1 MLQVNGLD
9 WKALLR
15 QKRYGGQAL
24 LKWVGVAF
32 VLQSIGLLVQASE
45 TNSAPPNFS
54 REQVEFYEKKVQPIL
69 EQNCYKCHSH
79 QAEKIKGG
87 LVLDSREGLL
97 KGGETGPAV
106 VPGNPEQSLLIK
118 AVRHVDEDLQMPPK
132 KTLADPDIATLT
144 EWVKLGAP
152 YGETQI
158 SSASAQK
165 GRRSTAEDRNWW
177 SFQPVRKVAVPE
189 VKDNGWSRNPIDHF
203 IFAKLN
209 AEGLTPSPAAQPRAL
224 IRRVYFDLIGLP
236 PSADD
241 VEHFIADPSPGAY
254 EKLIDKL
261 LQSPQYGEKWA
272 RHWLDL
278 VRYAESDG
286 YKSDS
291 FRPNAWRYRDYV
303 IHSFN
308 EDKPY
313 NRFLMEQIAADELWP
328 DDPDALVG
336 VGFLR
341 LWIYEYNQRNVKS
354 QWSTILNDLTD
365 VTGDALMGLGIQCA
379 RCHDHKFDPILQR
392 DYFRLQ
398 AFYAPI
404 SPRDELPLATPERL
418 RAYRAQ
424 LAKWEEATADIRSKI
439 KAIEQP
445 VRDKTAKA
453 AIEKLP
459 KDIQAIMAK
468 PASERTPFEQQ
479 INDLAYRQVTDEFEK
494 LDGKFKGA
502 EKEKLDALQ
511 KELQQFDDL
520 KPKPLPDAMLV
531 TDIGR
536 TAPPVTLPKDKTQTP
551 IDPGLL
557 TLLSEAPASIEP
569 VPNAPNS
576 TGRRA
581 ALAKWLG
588 SAGNPFTTRVIVN
601 RIWQHHFGRGLVA
614 TPSDF
619 GHLGDT
625 PSHPEL
631 LDWLARYFVEHNW
644 SIKEMHRLIISSATY
659 RQASSADGEMQTSE
673 SKGDSHA
680 SESFLKAKMIDP
692 ENRWLWRQNPRRL
705 ESDQI
710 RDAMLWA
717 SGELVS
723 TIGGPSVDASKPRRT
738 IYTKWLRNSHDPLLE
753 AFDPPDT
760 YLSTPQRNV
769 TTTPMQSLVM
779 INGPY
784 VLRRAQAL
792 AERIAAHSKGDTDRV
807 TAAYRLVYG
816 REPLAAESS
825 DGVTF
830 MREQPKRIADAG
842 AVAKAATDSMS
853 GRVGSAAVF
862 KPAGGQTRLQV
873 PDNSLMPQYDFTAEA
888 FVVLESIHDA
898 VEPRTILSRW
908 DGRKDQPG
916 WSLGVTGKK
925 SAAPQSIVLE
935 LIGDPAEDGAGGY
948 EAIQS
953 GLKIELNKP
962 YFVGVSVRIG
972 DTSETGVTFF
982 LRELAADAAMQ
993 VAHVEHKVTSNHQ
1006 SNLALIIGGRDP
1018 DKGQAWDGLIDDVRL
1033 SRQALKPE
1041 ELLFAREGSND
1052 STVGYWRF
1060 EEPDFFKDSSPNGH
1074 NIRPEISPAANAD
1087 PRTAA
1092 LIDFCHALLN
1102 SNEFLYVD

>member
-1 MLQVNGLD
+1 MLQVNGVD
-9 WKALLR
+9 RKALLTWAGIGLVFF
-15 QKRYGGQAL
+15 GG
-24 LKWVGVAF
+24 GV
-32 VLQSIGLLVQASE
+32 VLQAVE
-45 TNSAPPNFS
+45 TNASSFS
-54 REQVEFYEKKVQPIL
+54 REQVQFYEKKVQPIL

-79 QAEKIKGG
+79 EAEKIKGDF
-87 LVLDSREGLL
+87 VLDSRGGLL

-106 VPGNPEQSLLIK
+106 VPGDAERSLLIK
-118 AVRHVDEDLQMPPK
+118 AVQHVDEDLQMPPK
-132 KTLADPDIATLT
+132 KKLADADIATLT

-152 YGETQI
+152 YGENHI
-158 SSASAQK
+158 GSATAQK
-165 GRRSTAEDRNWW
+165 GRRGTTEDRNWW
-177 SFQPVRKVAVPE
+177 SFQPVRKVTVPE
-189 VKDNGWSRNPIDHF
+189 VKDDGWSRNPIDHF

-209 AEGLTPSPAAQPRAL
+209 AEELTPSPAAQPRAL

-241 VEHFIADPSPGAY
+241 VERFAADPSPGAY
-254 EKLIDKL
+254 EKVIEKL
-261 LQSPQYGEKWA
+261 LNSQQYGEKWA

-278 VRYAESDG
+278 VRFAESDG

-303 IHSFN
+303 IRSFN

-313 NRFLMEQIAADELWP
+313 NRFLMEQVAADELWP
-328 DDPDALVG
+328 DEPDALVG

-392 DYFRLQ
+392 DYYRLQ

-404 SPRDELPLATPERL
+404 APRDDLPLATPAQL
-418 RAYRAQ
+418 AAYRAQ
-424 LAKWEEATADIRSKI
+424 LAKWEEATAEIRSKI

-445 VRDKTAKA
+445 VRDKTARA
-453 AIEKLP
+453 AIDKLP
-459 KDIQAIMAK
+459 KDIQAIMSK
-468 PASERTPFEQQ
+468 PTSERTPYEQQ
-479 INDLAYRQVTDEFEK
+479 IHDLAYRQVTDEFEK

-511 KELQQFDDL
+511 KELEQFDAL
-520 KPKPLPDAMLV
+520 KSKALPDAMLV

-557 TLLSEAPASIEP
+557 TLLSESPARIESI
-569 VPNAPNS
+569 PNAPNS
-576 TGRRA
+576 TGRRT
-581 ALAKWLG
+581 ALAKWMG
-588 SAGNPFTTRVIVN
+588 SADNQFTTRVIVN
-601 RIWQHHFGRGLVA
+601 RIWQHHFGRGLAA

-631 LDWLARYFVEHNW
+631 LDWLASYFVEHNW
-644 SIKEMHRLIISSATY
+644 SIKEMHRLIVLSATY
-659 RQASSADGEMQTSE
+659 RQAASVDSTMQTSE
-673 SKGDSHA
+673 NKGGARSDVLA
-680 SESFLKAKMIDP
+680 KAKTVDP

-705 ESDQI
+705 EGDQI

-717 SGELVS
+717 SGELDS
-723 TIGGPSVDASKPRRT
+723 TLGGPSVEASKPRRT
-738 IYTKWLRNSHDPLLE
+738 IYTKWMRNSHDPLLE
-753 AFDPPDT
+753 AFDPPDA

-784 VLRRAQAL
+784 VLRRAEAL
-792 AERIAAHSKGDTDRV
+792 AKRITASHFKGDIDRV
-807 TAAYRLVYG
+807 TAAYMLVYG
-816 REPLAAESS
+816 REPSAAESN
-825 DGVTF
+825 DGATF
-830 MREQPKRIADAG
+830 LSEQAKRIAQAG
-842 AVAKAATDSMS
+842 AVAKAATDSMP
-853 GRVGSAAVF
+853 GRVGSAAAF

-888 FVVLESIHDA
+888 FIVLQSIHED
-898 VEPRTILSRW
+898 VEPRTIVSRW

-916 WSLGVTGKK
+916 WSLGVTGKG
-925 SAAPQSIVLE
+925 SAAPRTIVLE

-948 EAIQS
+948 EAISS

-962 YFVGVSVRIG
+962 YFVAVSVRIG

-982 LRELAADAAMQ
+982 LRQLSADAEMR
-993 VAHVEHKVTSNHQ
+993 VAHVDHKVTSNHQ
-1006 SNLALIIGGRDP
+1006 SNLALVIGGRDP
-1018 DKGQAWDGLIDDVRL
+1018 DKGQVWDGLIDDVRL
-1033 SRQALKPE
+1033 SRLALKPE
-1041 ELLFAREGSND
+1041 ELLLTREGSNE
-1052 STVGYWRF
+1052 STVGFWRF

-1074 NIRPEISPAANAD
+1074 NIRPEIAPAANAD
-1087 PRTAA
+1087 PQTAA

>member
-1 MLQVNGLD
+1 MLQVNGVVR
-9 WKALLR
+9 K
-15 QKRYGGQAL
+15 AL
-24 LKWVGVAF
+24 LKWVGTGL
-32 VLQSIGLLVQASE
+32 VLLSGGALIQAVE
-45 TNSAPPNFS
+45 TNTAPRGFS
-54 REQVEFYEKKVQPIL
+54 REQIDFYEKKVQPIL

-87 LVLDSREGLL
+87 FVLDSRDGLL

-106 VPGNPEQSLLIK
+106 VPGNAEQSLLIK
-118 AVRHVDEDLQMPPK
+118 AVRHVDEDLQMPQK
-132 KTLADPDIATLT
+132 RKLADADIAMLT

-152 YGETQI
+152 YAENQVT
-158 SSASAQK
+158 SASVPK
-165 GRRSTAEDRNWW
+165 GRRSTTEDRSWW
-177 SFQPVRKVAVPE
+177 SFQPVGQPVIPE

-203 IFAKLN
+203 IFSKLTV
-209 AEGLTPSPAAQPRAL
+209 EGLRPSPAAQPRAL

-241 VEHFIADPSPGAY
+241 VERFVADPSPRAY
-254 EKLIDKL
+254 EQLIEKL
-261 LQSPQYGEKWA
+261 LRSPQYGEKWA

-303 IHSFN
+303 IRSFN

-328 DDPDALVG
+328 DDPEALVG

-365 VTGDALMGLGIQCA
+365 VTGDALLGLGIQCA

-404 SPRDELPLATPERL
+404 SPRDELPLATPEQL

-424 LAKWEEATADIRSKI
+424 LAKWEEATASLRAQIN
-439 KAIEQP
+439 AIEQP
-445 VRDKTAKA
+445 VREKTAKA
-453 AIEKLP
+453 AIDKLP
-459 KDIQAIMAK
+459 KDIQAVMSK
-468 PASERTPFEQQ
+468 PASERTPYEQQ

-502 EKEKLDALQ
+502 QKEKLDALQ
-511 KELQQFDDL
+511 KELEQFDGL
-520 KPKPLPDAMLV
+520 KPKALPDAMLV

-536 TAPPVTLPKDKTQTP
+536 AAPPTTLPKDKTQTP
-551 IDPGLL
+551 IEPGLL
-557 TLLSEAPASIEP
+557 TLLSQAPASIEP
-569 VPNAPNS
+569 VTNAPNS

-588 SAGNPFTTRVIVN
+588 SAENPFTTRVIVN

-644 SIKEMHRLIISSATY
+644 SIKDIHRLIVSSAAY
-659 RQASSADGEMQTSE
+659 QQESSADGEMQ
-673 SKGDSHA
+673 A
-680 SESFLKAKMIDP
+680 SESQRNLRSVDLVQKAKTVDP
-692 ENRWLWRQNPRRL
+692 DNRLLWRQNPRRL

-717 SGELVS
+717 SGELEP

-738 IYTKWLRNSHDPLLE
+738 IYTKWLRNSRDPLLE

-792 AERIAAHSKGDTDRV
+792 ASRLAAGAKSDADCV
-807 TAAYRLVYG
+807 TAAFKLVYG
-816 REPLAAESS
+816 RAPSAMETS

-830 MREQPKRIADAG
+830 LREQTKRIAAVG
-842 AVAKAATDSMS
+842 AVAKAATDSMP

-862 KPAGGQTRLQV
+862 KPGGGQTRLQV
-873 PDNSLMPQYDFTAEA
+873 PDNSLMPQYDFTIEA
-888 FVVLESIHDA
+888 FIVLESIHQGT
-898 VEPRTILSRW
+898 EPRTILSRW

-916 WSLGVTGKK
+916 WSLGITGKK
-925 SAAPQSIVLE
+925 SATPRSVVLE

-953 GLKIELNKP
+953 GLQIELNKP
-962 YFVGVSVRIG
+962 YFVSVSVRIG

-982 LRELAADAAMQ
+982 LKQLVDGAPMQ
-993 VAHVEHKVTSNHQ
+993 VAHVPHKVTSNHQ
-1006 SNLALIIGGRDP
+1006 SNLSLVIGGRDP
-1018 DKGQAWDGLIDDVRL
+1018 DKGQVWDGLIDDVRL
-1033 SRQALKPE
+1033 SRQALKLD
-1041 ELLFAREGSND
+1041 ELLLAREGSNEA
-1052 STVGYWRF
+1052 TVGYWRF
-1060 EEPDFFKDSSPNGH
+1060 DEPDFFKDSSPNGH

>member
-1 MLQVNGLD
+1 MLQVNGVD
-9 WKALLR
+9 SK
-15 QKRYGGQAL
+15 AL
-24 LKWVGVAF
+24 LKWVGVGVA
-32 VLQSIGLLVQASE
+32 LLSGGRLIQAVE
-45 TNSAPPNFS
+45 TNNALRAFS

-97 KGGETGPAV
+97 RGGDTGPAV
-106 VPGNPEQSLLIK
+106 VPGNAEQSLLIK

-132 KTLADPDIATLT
+132 KTLGDPDIATLT

-152 YGETQI
+152 YAETQI
-158 SSASAQK
+158 TSASAQK
-165 GRRSTAEDRNWW
+165 GRRSTTEDRNWW

-241 VEHFIADPSPGAY
+241 VERFIADPSPGAY
-254 EKLIDKL
+254 EKLIEKL
-261 LQSPQYGEKWA
+261 LQSAQYGEKWA

-291 FRPNAWRYRDYV
+291 FRPNVWRYRDYV
-303 IHSFN
+303 IRSFN

-328 DDPDALVG
+328 NEPDALVG

-404 SPRDELPLATPERL
+404 SPRDELPLATPEQL

-424 LAKWEEATADIRSKI
+424 LAKWEEATMDIRAQI
-439 KAIEQP
+439 KVIEQP

-453 AIEKLP
+453 VIEKLP
-459 KDIQAIMAK
+459 KDIQAIMGK
-468 PASERTPFEQQ
+468 PASERTPYEQQ

-502 EKEKLDALQ
+502 EKVKLDSLR
-511 KELQQFDDL
+511 KELEQFDGL
-520 KPKPLPDAMLV
+520 KPKALPDGILV

-536 TAPPVTLPKDKTQTP
+536 TASPITLPKDKTQTP
-551 IDPGLL
+551 IEPGLL

-569 VPNAPNS
+569 APTAPNS

-588 SAGNPFTTRVIVN
+588 SADNPFTTRVIVN

-631 LDWLARYFVEHNW
+631 LDWLACYFVEHNW
-644 SIKEMHRLIISSATY
+644 SIKEMHRLIVSSATY
-659 RQASSADGEMQTSE
+659 QQASSADVV
-673 SKGDSHA
+673 
-680 SESFLKAKMIDP
+680 KAKTIDP

-717 SGELVS
+717 SGELDS

-792 AERIAAHSKGDTDRV
+792 ANRITSQDLTSDAERV
-807 TAAYRLVYG
+807 TAAYKLVYG
-816 REPLAAESS
+816 RAPSATENA
-825 DGVTF
+825 DGMTF
-830 MREQPKRIADAG
+830 LREQTKRIAKAG
-842 AVAKAATDSMS
+842 AVAKAATDSMP
-853 GRVGSAAVF
+853 GRAGSAAAF
-862 KPAGGQTRLQV
+862 RPSGGQTRLQV

-888 FVVLESIHDA
+888 FIVLQSIQDG

-925 SAAPQSIVLE
+925 STVPRNIVLE

-948 EAIQS
+948 EEIQS

-962 YFVGVSVRIG
+962 YFVAVSVRIG
-972 DTSETGVTFF
+972 DTSETGVTFS
-982 LRELAADAAMQ
+982 LKELAADAEMH
-993 VAHVEHKVTSNHQ
+993 VAHVAHKVTSNHQ
-1006 SNLALIIGGRDP
+1006 SNLALVIGGRDP
-1018 DKGQAWDGLIDDVRL
+1018 DKGQSWDGLIDDVRL

-1041 ELLFAREGSND
+1041 ELLFAREGSNE

-1074 NIRPEISPAANAD
+1074 NIRPEISPSANAD

>member
-1 MLQVNGLD
+1 
-9 WKALLR
+9 
-15 QKRYGGQAL
+15 
-24 LKWVGVAF
+24 
-32 VLQSIGLLVQASE
+32 
-45 TNSAPPNFS
+45 
-54 REQVEFYEKKVQPIL
+54 
-69 EQNCYKCHSH
+69 
-79 QAEKIKGG
+79 
-87 LVLDSREGLL
+87 
-97 KGGETGPAV
+97 
-106 VPGNPEQSLLIK
+106 LLIK

-132 KTLADPDIATLT
+132 KKLADADIAMLT

-158 SSASAQK
+158 TSASTQK

-189 VKDNGWSRNPIDHF
+189 VKDNGWLRNPIDRF

-224 IRRVYFDLIGLP
+224 IRRVYFDLVGLP

-241 VEHFIADPSPGAY
+241 VERFVADPSPGAY
-254 EKLIDKL
+254 ERVIEKL

-291 FRPNAWRYRDYV
+291 FRPKVWRYRDYV
-303 IHSFN
+303 IRSFN

-328 DDPDALVG
+328 DDPDALVA

-404 SPRDELPLATPERL
+404 SPRDELPLATPEQS

-424 LAKWEEATADIRSKI
+424 LAKWEEATASIRAQI
-439 KAIEQP
+439 KTIEQP

-453 AIEKLP
+453 VIEKLP
-459 KDIQAIMAK
+459 KDIQAIMSK
-468 PASERTPFEQQ
+468 PASERTPYEKQ

-502 EKEKLDALQ
+502 EKVKLDSLQ
-511 KELQQFDDL
+511 NDLEQFNAL
-520 KPKPLPDAMLV
+520 KPKALPDAMLV

-536 TAPPVTLPKDKTQTP
+536 TAPPVTLPKDKAQTP
-551 IDPGLL
+551 IEPGLL
-557 TLLSEAPASIEP
+557 ALLSEPPASIVP
-569 VPNAPNS
+569 VPTAPNS

-581 ALAKWLG
+581 VLAKWLG
-588 SAGNPFTTRVIVN
+588 SADNFFTTRVMVN

-631 LDWLARYFVEHNW
+631 LDWLARYFIEHNW
-644 SIKEMHRLIISSATY
+644 SIKEMHRLIVSSATY
-659 RQASSADGEMQTSE
+659 RQAASAGE
-673 SKGDSHA
+673 A
-680 SESFLKAKMIDP
+680 VLKAKTIDAD
-692 ENRWLWRQNPRRL
+692 NRWLWRQNPRRL

-710 RDAMLWA
+710 RDAMLWS
-717 SGELVS
+717 SGELDSAV
-723 TIGGPSVDASKPRRT
+723 GGPSVDASKPRRT

-792 AERIAAHSKGDTDRV
+792 ADRITAQHLSGDAERVA
-807 TAAYRLVYG
+807 TAYELVYG
-816 REPLAAESS
+816 REPSATENS

-830 MREQPKRIADAG
+830 LREQEKRIAQAG
-842 AVAKAATDSMS
+842 AVARAATDSMS
-853 GRVGSAAVF
+853 GRVGSAAAF

-888 FVVLESIHDA
+888 FFVLQTIHEGT
-898 VEPRTILSRW
+898 EPRTILSRW

-925 SAAPQSIVLE
+925 SAAPRSIVLE

-948 EAIQS
+948 EAISS

-962 YFVGVSVRIG
+962 YFVAVSVRIG

-982 LRELAADAAMQ
+982 LKQLADDAAMQ
-993 VAHVEHKVTSNHQ
+993 VAHVAHKVTSNHQ

-1018 DKGQAWDGLIDDVRL
+1018 DKGQVWDGLIDDVRL
-1033 SRQALKPE
+1033 SRQALKPD
-1041 ELLFAREGSND
+1041 ELLLAREGSND
-1052 STVGYWRF
+1052 GTVGYWRF